1 MPFITPQIIEGLSR
15 YREGVGAVVPLVQ
28 GYPQPLAAFYAKN
41 SQEVVREILNGEG
54 NHSLRAVLERLTV
67 RYVEESE
74 MPETTSAERSFF
86 DLDTPQDV
94 EQAMNQESTK

>member
-1 MPFITPQIIEGLSR
+1 
-15 YREGVGAVVPLVQ
+15 
-28 GYPQPLAAFYAKN
+28 
-41 SQEVVREILNGEG
+41 
-54 NHSLRAVLERLTV
+54 VLERLAV